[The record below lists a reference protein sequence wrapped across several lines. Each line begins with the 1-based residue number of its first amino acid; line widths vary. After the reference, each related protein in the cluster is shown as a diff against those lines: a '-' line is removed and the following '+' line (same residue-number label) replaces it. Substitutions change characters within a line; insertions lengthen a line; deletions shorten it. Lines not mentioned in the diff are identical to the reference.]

1 MDKPIHLSQT
11 KTTHSLSGI
20 VGPNILFARNPGD
33 DQDSWLRFVTTSEK
47 SS

>member
-1 MDKPIHLSQT
+1 MDNPLHLSQP

-20 VGPNILFARNPGD
+20 AGPNILFAHNPVD
-33 DQDSWLRFVTTSEK
+33 DQDSWLRFDAMSEK